1 MRNALRTAKIEAQDA
16 VLTTAAESLGETA
29 KCPVAP
35 TRVVGHDPLA

>member
-29 KCPVAP
+29 NVPWLRRVLSDM
-35 TRVVGHDPLA
+35 TR